1 MTGNSKNSPP
11 ILFIFL
17 GASNLARGHYA
28 LANCLQRNL
37 YPRPTQFMFALGP
50 GRGYCAWG
58 GLLNVVYSPI
68 INSQIFSAVKKNERC
83 KIVAVVTDIG
93 NDIMYNVSP
102 SDIKNCLRKIFK
114 QLREFNAL
122 ILTTPISSRLET
134 ELSEF
139 SFFFLRSIFYPKSK
153 VSYEQVVTGIHQIN
167 EFLKSYNK
175 ENIQM
180 LTKLEEFFGWDKIHY
195 SLLRGH
201 HAWSRVVAQIMQ
213 TLHFNANTNIRC
225 HEMLVSYGI
234 NIKQL
239 ITSDFFSLQNKGP
252 EYF

>member
-83 KIVAVVTDIG
+83 KIVAVVTDIS

-134 ELSEF
+134 
-139 SFFFLRSIFYPKSK
+139 SIPIMFGILTSYN
-153 VSYEQVVTGIHQIN
+153 YEQALERSDV
-167 EFLKSYNK
+167 NK
-175 ENIQM
+175 
-180 LTKLEEFFGWDKIHY
+180 K
-195 SLLRGH
+195 
-201 HAWSRVVAQIMQ
+201 
-213 TLHFNANTNIRC
+213 
-225 HEMLVSYGI
+225 
-234 NIKQL
+234 
-239 ITSDFFSLQNKGP
+239 NKGG
-252 EYF
+252 EVMRATLDTIKLYEKI